1 MPTLS
6 CEDNSEDKEDADQV
20 DIEKSPPT
28 ELGAQKAFRSDTPTE
43 DYILSFG
50 LSKVGFDEK
59 RQRRVSRHLSIR
71 RFNAFYGVPPVTVR
85 AIFNDLKADYPSAT
99 LHYLL
104 LALNWLKLYST

>member
-6 CEDNSEDKEDADQV
+6 CEEPDSESDPEDDSEDKEEV
-20 DIEKSPPT
+20 DIEKSPPA

-43 DYILSFG
+43 DYILFFG

-71 RFNAFYGVPPVTVR
+71 RFNASYGVPPVTMR
-85 AIFNDLKADYPSAT
+85 AIFNDLKAD
-99 LHYLL
+99 
-104 LALNWLKLYST
+104 